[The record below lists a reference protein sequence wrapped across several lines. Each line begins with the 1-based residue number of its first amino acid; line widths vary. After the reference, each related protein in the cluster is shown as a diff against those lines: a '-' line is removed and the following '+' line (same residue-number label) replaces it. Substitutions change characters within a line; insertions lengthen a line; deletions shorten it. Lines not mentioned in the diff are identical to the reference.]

1 MCANVIPYV
10 EDTAHIVVRL
20 AIWRMALHCTYLSL
34 HFFKNPHAHH
44 AAAKDAKDTLE
55 GSKVLNNTLQGINIS
70 HLRKRKIIFKMP
82 FWEDMLVPWR
92 V

>member
-1 MCANVIPYV
+1 MSKTQPAFL
-10 EDTAHIVVRL
+10 VRL
-20 AIWRMALHCTYLSL
+20 AMENGSRLHLPEST
-34 HFFKNPHAHH
+34 FFQKSTRTH

-82 FWEDMLVPWR
+82 FWKDMLVPWR